1 MTNLED
7 TLTKTERNLWN
18 AIISEAMA
26 QLKYSAYAHKA
37 LEEGHPEV
45 AQVFQ
50 EVAGA
55 ENIHGMN
62 HLRVSGDVKSSL
74 ENLKRVVEE
83 ESKEISA
90 MYPRMVREAL
100 DEGRTDVADAFI
112 MAMDREQHH
121 IEVFSR
127 ALDGLDAKL
136 ASGTEGDRES
146 SSTRGALTGQRLRTT
161 EPEVSP
167 TYAAAREEVEG
178 ERWRIESIGR
188 IREVVFGAQGWP
200 PEYNGPGNG
209 SGGVGCR
216 EYHSADSGAGGGAFR
231 SDLHGFRRIPGF
243 QGGAGCPES
252 RDSKGSQRVG

>member
-121 IEVFSR
+121 LEVFSR
-127 ALDGLDAKL
+127 ALNELDAKL
-136 ASGTEGDRES
+136 ASGAALGDHES
-146 SSTRGALTGQRLRTT
+146 SSTRATLAGQRPGPSSLKHR
-161 EPEVSP
+161 PP
-167 TYAAAREEVEG
+167 MLPLAR
-178 ERWRIESIGR
+178 R
-188 IREVVFGAQGWP
+188 
-200 PEYNGPGNG
+200 
-209 SGGVGCR
+209 
-216 EYHSADSGAGGGAFR
+216 
-231 SDLHGFRRIPGF
+231 
-243 QGGAGCPES
+243 
-252 RDSKGSQRVG
+252 SKGSAGG